1 MIKSKRCP
9 KCKEVKPLKA
19 FYRLRASSDG
29 RYPICRECHKKVY
42 EKCRKKHPERD
53 TAVRKKVNAKFKKEH
68 PERVAATQK
77 RAREKRSKD
86 PKCALSHRIS
96 SGMWRSLNGSK
107 NGHHW
112 ETLVSYTLEDLM
124 THLEKLFK
132 PGMTF
137 KNRGA
142 WHIDHK
148 IPVSAFNFTKPE
160 DTDFKKCWALSNL
173 QPLWAEENLKKS
185 SKIP

>member
-53 TAVRKKVNAKFKKEH
+53 TAVRKKALV
-68 PERVAATQK
+68 
-77 RAREKRSKD
+77 KRSKD